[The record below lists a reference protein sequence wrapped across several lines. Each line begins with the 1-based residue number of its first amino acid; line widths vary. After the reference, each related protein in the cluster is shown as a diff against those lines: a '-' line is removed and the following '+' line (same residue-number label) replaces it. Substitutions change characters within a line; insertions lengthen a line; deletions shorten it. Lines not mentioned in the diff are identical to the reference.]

1 MNSRSLAIIVLALV
15 AAVALVPLADG
26 ADAATSQD
34 IELTLPG
41 DDTGTTVHV
50 EVGSGGSETFRIYVY
65 NKSDDYLMLTASGS
79 SGSGSVDVS
88 AVMGSDLLMPAGSSD
103 RGHIATVYVTVS
115 VDRYDMNQ
123 TEDGTVTLTFVDLAD
138 STVRFEIPVTIDIAV
153 SSSFYSADGNN

>member
-1 MNSRSLAIIVLALV
+1 MNSRSLAIIGLALV

-50 EVGSGGSETFRIYVY
+50 EVGSGGSEMFRIYVY

-79 SGSGSVDVS
+79 SGSVLS
-88 AVMGSDLLMPAGSSD
+88 A
-103 RGHIATVYVTVS
+103 
-115 VDRYDMNQ
+115 
-123 TEDGTVTLTFVDLAD
+123 
-138 STVRFEIPVTIDIAV
+138 
-153 SSSFYSADGNN
+153 SFFRQMLFDTCCPSALQKAR